1 MSKTPKS
8 AMARFKIK
16 RLPTIFKFLFR
27 DVIIHTRTF
36 PTVPIR
42 KTIICSTSMMS
53 LAVSAYCRGKRVIRD
68 EFVEFPRI
76 GVVELVPFNSM
87 AM

>member
-27 DVIIHTRTF
+27 DVIMHTRTF

-53 LAVSAYCRGKRVIRD
+53 LAVSYCRGKRVIRD
-68 EFVEFPRI
+68 EIVEFPRL

>member
-1 MSKTPKS
+1 
-8 AMARFKIK
+8 
-16 RLPTIFKFLFR
+16 
-27 DVIIHTRTF
+27 
-36 PTVPIR
+36 
-42 KTIICSTSMMS
+42 MS
-53 LAVSAYCRGKRVIRD
+53 LAVSYCRGKGVIRE